1 MRHTNLEKFC
11 PENRPMA
18 WDLNDLQTPSSRA
31 RHSWGNEGN
40 AGSQIP
46 KISQMNWD
54 LSRGFEQVGTWW
66 WVHPIPFWHLQ
77 SIYRSAM
84 MCIWNSFKGIIFS
97 QQFFLPGAVYVFLFL
112 LPILYYTIFDDCIY
126 TCIYEEPKKQSAT
139 PRILTTVVHWGKY
152 LRTDLGPIR
161 STHVHRRSCEAFPD
175 DVLQS
180 GWPSLE
186 LFLGINSWRLKSQN
200 WREPV
205 KPIRSWW
212 GPPGAGVLRR

>member
-84 MCIWNSFKGIIFS
+84 TS
-97 QQFFLPGAVYVFLFL
+97 ARALFL
-112 LPILYYTIFDDCIY
+112 VSNFSFLVQYMYSYIILYSIIIY
-126 TCIYEEPKKQSAT
+126 THAYMKNVRNSPQHWESSQLWSTEENTFA
-139 PRILTTVVHWGKY
+139 RIWGRSDPPMYTGEVAKHSPMMCSS
-152 LRTDLGPIR
+152 RGGP
-161 STHVHRRSCEAFPD
+161 VWNCF
-175 DVLQS
+175 
-180 GWPSLE
+180 
-186 LFLGINSWRLKSQN
+186 GINTWHLKSQN
-200 WREPV
+200 WREPGE
-205 KPIRSWW
+205 PIRSWW